1 MLTYFILAKEFLGFT
16 ELEATR
22 YIFENHGYE
31 TTGVSMMNPGW
42 RQPDNLHPVQHELV
56 RDPSVGL
63 TDFIV
68 KERIFNFFLYA
79 GCVPTTEEHELM
91 RIMMTDTQTV
101 WKKPVEGTTYLP
113 N

>member
-1 MLTYFILAKEFLGFT
+1 
-16 ELEATR
+16 
-22 YIFENHGYE
+22 
-31 TTGVSMMNPGW
+31 MMNPGW

-91 RIMMTDTQTV
+91 RQMMSDTQTA
-101 WKKPVEGTTYLP
+101 WKKPVEGILNTNKLI
-113 N
+113 NMKM